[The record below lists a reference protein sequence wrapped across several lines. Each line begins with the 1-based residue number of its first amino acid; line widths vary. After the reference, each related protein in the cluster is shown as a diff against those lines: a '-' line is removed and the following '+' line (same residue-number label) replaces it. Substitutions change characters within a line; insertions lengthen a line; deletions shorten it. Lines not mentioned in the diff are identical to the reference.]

1 MLHEL
6 IDPNEPKCLY
16 CNQEFLDSAT
26 SLRSGRYSG
35 HGVYTPMTRYDAETF
50 YCVDCKETF
59 EIHSLQGSD
68 GYTTYTGFSFTCKG
82 YNIFNNYIEKYFDI
96 SDKKGKHITAI
107 PEFPANFSSRK
118 KLHEKLKTYIL
129 FS

>member
-6 IDPNEPKCLY
+6 IDPDEPKCLY
-16 CNQEFLDSAT
+16 CNRAILDNAT
-26 SLRSGRYSG
+26 AIRSSSIY
-35 HGVYTPMTRYDAETF
+35 GVRSIMKYDTETL

-59 EIHSLQGSD
+59 EIHSLQRED
-68 GYTTYTGFSFTCKG
+68 GYTTYEGFSFTCKG
-82 YNIFNNYIEKYFDI
+82 YSIFNNYGEKYFDI

>member
-6 IDPNEPKCLY
+6 IDPDEPKCLY
-16 CNQEFLDSAT
+16 CNQVILDSAMG
-26 SLRSGRYSG
+26 LRSNNYSSTG
-35 HGVYTPMTRYDAETF
+35 YNPKIRSDAETL

-59 EIHSLQGSD
+59 EIYSIQKED

-82 YNIFNNYIEKYFDI
+82 YNIYNNYVEKYFDI
-96 SDKKGKHITAI
+96 SDKNGKHITAI
-107 PEFPANFSSRK
+107 PEFSANFSSRK